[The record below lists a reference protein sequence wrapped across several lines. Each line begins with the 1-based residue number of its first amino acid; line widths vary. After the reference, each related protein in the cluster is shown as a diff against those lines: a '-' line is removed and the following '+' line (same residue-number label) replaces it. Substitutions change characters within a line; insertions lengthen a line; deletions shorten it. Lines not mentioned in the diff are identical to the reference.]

1 VICEFGDVVVV
12 PFPFVNRPVSK
23 KRPAVVLSTR
33 DFNAAN
39 NHSICAMITTAAGS
53 SWPSDIPI
61 NDSQSAGLAHQS
73 LIRWKVFTLPN
84 QWILRKAGIL
94 AAKDKA
100 AVVRITRKSLAR

>member
-12 PFPFVNRPVSK
+12 PFPFVDRPVSK
-23 KRPAVVLSTR
+23 KRPTVVLSTR

-39 NHSICAMITTAAGS
+39 DHSVCAMITTAVGS

-61 NDSQSAGLAHQS
+61 ADGASAGLAHQS

-84 QWILRKAGIL
+84 QWILRKVGAL
-94 AAKDKA
+94 AAKDRA
-100 AVVRITRKSLAR
+100 AVVRTARKSLAS